1 MNFKSIVEKIKDK
14 ISNLDEIGK
23 ISLIRWGL
31 FLLALILVIPC
42 ELLGGIA
49 LSIFA
54 ILLWAAIIAGIVL
67 SIKVKMMKKKE
78 KEMKASLYSN
88 SVASETKKEVKE

>member
-14 ISNLDEIGK
+14 INNLDEIGK
-23 ISLIRWGL
+23 VSLIRWGL
-31 FLLALILVIPC
+31 FLLALILIIPC
-42 ELLGGIA
+42 ELLSGIA

-54 ILLWAAIIAGIVL
+54 ILLWAAAIAGIVL
-67 SIKVKMMKKKE
+67 SFKVRNMKKKL

-88 SVASETKKEVKE
+88 KVSSETEE